1 MKKTKI
7 KRIYVFLAIL
17 ICVIVTM
24 SILIFIDDINDY
36 RDYEVR
42 GWYKLNNTVSEADI
56 IDTTRYY
63 IESSLSNFQPYVN
76 NATNGTKDAM
86 EQYDDNYELGVI
98 FSSQEDNDSSY
109 VVVVAKRDKAKME
122 GSVNTHI
129 MKRLSKEDE
138 WEEYVVNIDFFAEIV
153 NEDTLNVY
161 AKDID
166 STDWCNFQ
174 VKSELGFDL
183 YKFVNNIFKM
193 QGTSMPYVCQAEGV
207 DEITMSF
214 GGNGE
219 KMNKAISDFNSFE
232 TMIEAQEYIA
242 KNFDWQ
248 LDNDAVSDFI
258 QLLQRRYL

>member
-24 SILIFIDDINDY
+24 SILIFRDDINDY

-138 WEEYVVNIDFFAEIV
+138 WEEYVVNIDFFAEI
-153 NEDTLNVY
+153 Y
-161 AKDID
+161 
-166 STDWCNFQ
+166 
-174 VKSELGFDL
+174 
-183 YKFVNNIFKM
+183 
-193 QGTSMPYVCQAEGV
+193 
-207 DEITMSF
+207 
-214 GGNGE
+214 
-219 KMNKAISDFNSFE
+219 
-232 TMIEAQEYIA
+232 
-242 KNFDWQ
+242 
-248 LDNDAVSDFI
+248 
-258 QLLQRRYL
+258 